1 MPAPPYLNRGRLIAL
16 EGLDGTGKTTQARLL
31 AQHLRHQGLPVVLT
45 REPTGGP
52 IGQKIRQ
59 IITHGRQGLTP
70 LEELDLFL
78 ADRRQHVQEV
88 IAPSLAAGKIVIT
101 DRYYFSTMAYQ
112 GALGLDPLEI
122 QRCHA
127 AFAPPPHLV
136 LILELPLSE
145 LPRRWRQRGGPLS
158 QDFEKIAYLAKVAAI
173 FDRLEAT
180 GLVRVDGRG
189 SATAVQNRILSQV
202 ALVLDLPPTAPPV
215 LDTPLPEKSSP

>member
-45 REPTGGP
+45 REPTDGP

-112 GALGLDPLEI
+112 GALGLDPLDI
-122 QRCHA
+122 QRRHA
-127 AFAPPPHLV
+127 DFAPHPDLV
-136 LILELPLSE
+136 IILELPLTE
-145 LPRRWRQRGGPLS
+145 IAHRLQQRGLPPS
-158 QDFEKIAYLAKVAAI
+158 QGFEKIDYLAKVAAI
-173 FDRLEAT
+173 FDQLEAP
-180 GLVRVDGRG
+180 GLVRVDGLG
-189 SATAVQNRILSQV
+189 SEPEVQGRILV
-202 ALVLDLPPTAPPV
+202 HVEHVLDLPPTTLQFAHKPHR
-215 LDTPLPEKSSP
+215 EES